1 MKYLVQQKAEH
12 DSWERKKDLENVKEV
27 VAEFEGRVKAK
38 VRRQEK
44 LDIAEKKNFRKRE
57 LLGRYMAKFLYGQD
71 DRKFENEYLKRLE
84 RNWQRQKL
92 VSLKK
97 KS

>member
-1 MKYLVQQKAEH
+1 
-12 DSWERKKDLENVKEV
+12 VKEV

-57 LLGRYMAKFLYGQD
+57 LLGRYMAKFLYG
-71 DRKFENEYLKRLE
+71 
-84 RNWQRQKL
+84 
-92 VSLKK
+92 
-97 KS
+97 